1 MVNLIM
7 IKMIMHVDLDAF
19 FAAVEQRDDARLLG
33 KPVIIGADPK
43 KGRGRGVVSTCS
55 YEARKF
61 GIHSA
66 MPISKA
72 YQLCPTAIFMPP
84 NFEKYSKAS
93 REVFRIFYD
102 FTPHIQGI
110 SIDEAFLDMTT
121 TYHLFGTP
129 VQAAMRLKQRIKDE
143 VGLTAS
149 VGIAPVKMV
158 AKIAS
163 DLSKPDGL
171 LEVNEKDV
179 VSFLAPLKIE
189 CLWGVGPKTAES
201 LHQLG
206 VKTIGDLAGM
216 SREQLIQQFGESGD
230 HLYNLSHG
238 IDSRDVVEEKD
249 VKSVSHEH
257 TFDQDTSNDEQVLAI
272 MLGLSEQVSRRLRKY
287 NLKARTITVKIRLQ
301 GFQTYTRAE
310 TLSERTNFTD
320 VIFQTA
326 KEIFRK
332 FFKVNMKIRLIG
344 VRANN
349 FEDAYVQECLF
360 ANSVNER
367 REKIHSVLD
376 RIKDKFGENVIGRG
390 K

>member
-1 MVNLIM
+1 MTKI
-7 IKMIMHVDLDAF
+7 IMHVDLDAF
-19 FAAVEQRDDARLLG
+19 FAAVEQRDNPRLRG
-33 KPVIIGADPK
+33 KPVVVGADPK
-43 KGRGRGVVSTCS
+43 EGRGRGVVSTCS
-55 YEARKF
+55 YEARQF

-72 YQLCPTAIFMPP
+72 YQLCSTAIFLAP

-93 REVFRIFYD
+93 RAVFKIFYD
-102 FTPHIQGI
+102 FTPHIEGI

-121 TYHLFGTP
+121 TYHLFGTS
-129 VQAAMRLKQRIKDE
+129 VQAAERLKKRIKDE

-149 VGIAPVKMV
+149 VGLAPVKMV

-179 VSFLAPLKIE
+179 ISFLAPLKIE
-189 CLWGVGPKTAES
+189 RLWGVGPKTAES

-206 VKTIGDLAGM
+206 VKTIGDLGAM
-216 SREQLIQQFGESGD
+216 SREQLIQQFGESGG
-230 HLYNLSHG
+230 HLYNLSRG
-238 IDSRDVVEEKD
+238 IDPRDVVEDTD

-257 TFDQDTSNDEQVLAI
+257 TFDQDTSNAEQVLTI

-320 VIFQTA
+320 IIFQKA
-326 KEIFRK
+326 KGIFKK
-332 FFKVNMKIRLIG
+332 FFKTNMKIRLIG
-344 VRANN
+344 VKANH
-349 FEDAYVQECLF
+349 FDDAYVQESLF
-360 ANSVNER
+360 VNSMNER
-367 REKIHSVLD
+367 REKIHNVLD
-376 RIKDKFGENVIGRG
+376 RIKDKFGEDVIGRG